1 MAKVLAALTSGLIF
15 GLGLQISGMTDPT
28 IVLGFLDIFGEWNP
42 RLAVMMGS
50 AVAVTFIGYRVAGSQ
65 RQPLF
70 AAETK
75 WPTKT
80 AIDRPLVGGALLF
93 GVGWGLVGLCP
104 GPAIVNLAT
113 LSPRAIGF
121 VAAMVAGMIALDV
134 WRNRWRG
141 AEFGPRACGKDPCRL
156 KALLLNSAGR

>member
-1 MAKVLAALTSGLIF
+1 MAKVLAALISGLIF
-15 GLGLQISGMTDPT
+15 GLGLQISGMTDPI

-50 AVAVTFIGYRVAGSQ
+50 AVAVTFIGYRIAGS
-65 RQPLF
+65 RGQPLF
-70 AAETK
+70 ATETV

-93 GVGWGLVGLCP
+93 GLGWGLVGLCP

-121 VAAMVAGMIALDV
+121 VAAMVVGMIALDG
-134 WRNRWRG
+134 WLNRRRG
-141 AEFGPRACGKDPCRL
+141 NESGPERAARTL
-156 KALLLNSAGR
+156 AG